1 LANDKVV
8 VLPLLEDAADME
20 QSINECITNEYMAK
34 VPCELMAILAPTN
47 AEYLILSFSIAMED
61 EDED

>member
-8 VLPLLEDAADME
+8 ILPLLEDAVDME
-20 QSINECITNEYMAK
+20 QSINECISNEYMAK

-47 AEYLILSFSIAMED
+47 AEYLILSFSIAIE
-61 EDED
+61 EEEEN